1 MQICPKALNHLTN
14 FSISQVSIALSFL
27 EFFQHLYWTVQKQ
40 SLLFSELLIIIKVLY
55 TYNWMK
61 TWMFFDWY
69 NLEALYSIYEVVQH
83 PSLIFLIPFA
93 ESGRHTPL
101 FLLSIFRLSSLF
113 LARSFSPLNYTTSL
127 HIAISLSHL
136 QFSCRPWELISHRL
150 LVLHSF

>member
-1 MQICPKALNHLTN
+1 MQICPKALNRLTN
-14 FSISQVSIALSFL
+14 SSTSQASIALSFL

-40 SLLFSELLIIIKVLY
+40 SLLFSELLIIIKVLD

-61 TWMFFDWY
+61 TWMFFDWC
-69 NLEALYSIYEVVQH
+69 NLEALYSIYEAVQH
-83 PSLIFLIPFA
+83 PSLISLIHFA

-101 FLLSIFRLSSLF
+101 FLLSFFRLSSLF
-113 LARSFSPLNYTTSL
+113 LAWSFSPLNYTTSL
-127 HIAISLSHL
+127 YIAISVSHL